1 MGTKLDLYDQ
11 WKRDGELDKVM
22 NFISICA
29 QKLVTQREMCEA
41 IGITE
46 STFSKLKKR
55 HPEIQKAINDARLQL
70 KMDLMD
76 SLLKKAVGHTIEEYE
91 EWTEETDNGKKHRTH
106 TSKKQLAPDY
116 KSIVYILTKRFGKQF
131 SERYE
136 ELLLA
141 EKKINESKETWED
154 VTSETDSQTDES

>member
-46 STFSKLKKR
+46 STFSKLKKK
-55 HPEIQKAINDARLQL
+55 HPEIQKAINDFR
-70 KMDLMD
+70 
-76 SLLKKAVGHTIEEYE
+76 
-91 EWTEETDNGKKHRTH
+91 
-106 TSKKQLAPDY
+106 
-116 KSIVYILTKRFGKQF
+116 
-131 SERYE
+131 
-136 ELLLA
+136 
-141 EKKINESKETWED
+141 
-154 VTSETDSQTDES
+154 